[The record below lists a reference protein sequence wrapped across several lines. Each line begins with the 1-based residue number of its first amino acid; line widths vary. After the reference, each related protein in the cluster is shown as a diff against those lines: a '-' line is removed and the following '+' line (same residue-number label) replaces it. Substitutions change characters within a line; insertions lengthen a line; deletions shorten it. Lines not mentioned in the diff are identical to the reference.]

1 LSAATLTLSV
11 ALCTYNGERYLP
23 EQLASIAN
31 QTVLPNEMV
40 VVDDGSSDGSVA
52 LVSQW
57 ATSVPFTV
65 YIHQNTSNLGS
76 TKSFEKAM
84 SLCTGDV
91 IVLSDQD
98 DAWRNDRL
106 AQTAAWLVNNPAMEA
121 VFCNADL
128 IDEFSKPVGQRIW
141 ELVQFG
147 PESQE
152 KWRQGLGHELLF
164 SGYIVTGATM
174 AIRRS
179 ALPALVP
186 FPTHVQYL
194 IHDAWLSLVLAL
206 KGTIGFIDEPLV
218 FYRQHSRQQVGFKAS
233 RAKVTMKDRLNR
245 SRNERM
251 APILQTA
258 TRFRQVRELLDS
270 RTDISPQRLTRL
282 HRMVK
287 HLAWRIRLPSVR
299 IFRLPL
305 VAGELAKGNY
315 QLFPGHWWKTAL
327 GDLLEP

>member
-1 LSAATLTLSV
+1 
-11 ALCTYNGERYLP
+11 
-23 EQLASIAN
+23 
-31 QTVLPNEMV
+31 
-40 VVDDGSSDGSVA
+40 
-52 LVSQW
+52 
-57 ATSVPFTV
+57 
-65 YIHQNTSNLGS
+65 
-76 TKSFEKAM
+76 
-84 SLCTGDV
+84 
-91 IVLSDQD
+91 
-98 DAWRNDRL
+98 
-106 AQTAAWLVNNPAMEA
+106 
-121 VFCNADL
+121 
-128 IDEFSKPVGQRIW
+128 
-141 ELVQFG
+141 
-147 PESQE
+147 
-152 KWRQGLGHELLF
+152 
-164 SGYIVTGATM
+164 M
-174 AIRRS
+174 AIRCS
-179 ALPALVP
+179 ALPALMP

-218 FYRQHSRQQVGFKAS
+218 FYRQHSSQQVGFKAS

-282 HRMVK
+282 HRMAR
-287 HLAWRIRLPSVR
+287 HLAWRIRLPLVR

-327 GDLLEP
+327 GDLIEP